1 MLPPIQFTELLSS
14 LLLGSFGL
22 SPRALA
28 FGPPRRGLPGGS
40 LLVVIVQ
47 GREPMPCHAMPCH
60 AMQWSCHTAAPLGSL
75 ELGCSTRMSP
85 WRRARVAPTV
95 NRLHRQTT
103 RPPRL
108 ELERPRATPMQQ
120 EHAEGDRA
128 CGLGR
133 RRKG

>member
-47 GREPMPCHAMPCH
+47 GREPMPCHALPCH
-60 AMQWSCHTAAPLGSL
+60 AMVLSY
-75 ELGCSTRMSP
+75 
-85 WRRARVAPTV
+85 RRAIGFLRVGLLYTYVALAKSESSA
-95 NRLHRQTT
+95 NRQS
-103 RPPRL
+103 PP
-108 ELERPRATPMQQ
+108 
-120 EHAEGDRA
+120 
-128 CGLGR
+128 
-133 RRKG
+133 